1 MFVVPRTNRLKPGGF
16 TLVELLVVIAII
28 GVLVAL
34 LLPAIQAAREAA
46 RRTECKN
53 KLKQMGLAI
62 QNHVDAR
69 KTFPTGGDAPHPE
82 IENYVSGGDINGVG
96 GSPNGPAKQGL
107 GWGYQLLPYLEQD
120 ALSNVIDKVQMQAS
134 VVTLYIC
141 PSRRGVTVYTREEG
155 GVDVSAVLTDY
166 AGATPCTC
174 KTPECVDR
182 YNPRD
187 SVPMNP
193 AAYNRSNVNANGY
206 SFFRGKNTGGQADSP
221 PDDSV
226 YDGAI
231 VRTPWRWRMAERAR
245 IQPTGSWAELIIP
258 KNAPQPVRMAQFEDG
273 TSNTFVIGEKYL
285 RTDFYPGGT
294 SSDDRGWADGWDPDT
309 MRSTCFQPLG
319 DGDPEGFDP
328 VLRHAYGEPPGI
340 DVWNFGSA
348 HPGALNAVFA
358 DGSVHTINF
367 DVDIVLFN
375 NLGARNDGQ
384 VVELGSL

>member
-1 MFVVPRTNRLKPGGF
+1 MPQKNRSRTSGF

-53 KLKQMGLAI
+53 KLKQMGLAM
-62 QNHVDAR
+62 QNFVGAR
-69 KTFPTGGDAPHPE
+69 RSFPTGGDAPHPQ
-82 IENYVSGGDINGVG
+82 IENYLKDSLSVADPLQRKG
-96 GSPNGPAKQGL
+96 PANGPAKQGL
-107 GWGYQLLPYLEQD
+107 GWGFQLLPYLEQN
-120 ALSNVIDKVQMQAS
+120 ALSNVISTKQIQAS
-134 VVTLYIC
+134 VVSLYIC

-155 GVDVSAVLTDY
+155 GVDLSVVLTDY

-174 KTPECVDR
+174 KTPECVAR

-187 SVPMNP
+187 SVPMNS
-193 AAYNRSNVNANGY
+193 AAYNRSRPDSNGY
-206 SFFRGKNTGGQADSP
+206 SFFRGANVGGQMNSP

-226 YDGAI
+226 YDGVM
-231 VRTPWRWRMAERAR
+231 VRTPWRYLMAQRDPQFEF
-245 IQPTGSWAELIIP
+245 P
-258 KNAPQPVRMAQFEDG
+258 KNAPQPVRMAQLDDG
-273 TSNTFVIGEKYL
+273 TSNTLIIAEKYL
-285 RTDFYPGGT
+285 RSDLYPGGT

-319 DGDPEGFDP
+319 DSNPEGFDSI
-328 VLRHAYGEPPGI
+328 LRQAYGDGI

-358 DGSVHTINF
+358 DGSVHTISF
-367 DVDIVLFN
+367 EIDIVLFN

-384 VVELGSL
+384 VVDLGGI